1 MLKSKL
7 EALSI
12 KDCFFFSIYF
22 INMHNNNS
30 LIHEV
35 MTLMEKLFKF
45 WQLYLSVQIVYLI
58 KKSFLKHVMMLWFMD
73 LKKKGMSQ
81 AQKVFEGFKD
91 LGSTSIIHNSF
102 YVVVFVEE
110 MTYNHVNFKDQ
121 NSLNINHNANQTFL
135 WWIINLNHLKT
146 SKVLSLIIKWQ
157 CL

>member
-1 MLKSKL
+1 
-7 EALSI
+7 
-12 KDCFFFSIYF
+12 
-22 INMHNNNS
+22 
-30 LIHEV
+30 
-35 MTLMEKLFKF
+35 
-45 WQLYLSVQIVYLI
+45 
-58 KKSFLKHVMMLWFMD
+58 MLWFMD

-135 WWIINLNHLKT
+135 
-146 SKVLSLIIKWQ
+146 
-157 CL
+157 